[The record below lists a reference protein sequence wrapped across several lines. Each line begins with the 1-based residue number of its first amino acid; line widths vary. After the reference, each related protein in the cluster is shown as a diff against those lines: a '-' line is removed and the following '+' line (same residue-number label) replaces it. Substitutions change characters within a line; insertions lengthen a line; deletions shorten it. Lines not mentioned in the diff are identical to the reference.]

1 VWSDNQLHQME
12 DFTTENKYN
21 NDDTPDWEMDT
32 AHIDHLKELG
42 LWDEEEDGEEYVT
55 NR

>member
-1 VWSDNQLHQME
+1 ME

-21 NDDTPDWEMDT
+21 NDITPDWEMEE
-32 AHIDHLKELG
+32 AHIDHSKELG
-42 LWDEEEDGEEYVT
+42 LWDEEDDGEEYVT